1 MNKHKLVNAFQTV
14 FLIGGMSLLLSV
26 TAELLLGG
34 NILPWV
40 FWMTVFSLIITVRI
54 SPGLVLR
61 MYNARPLDP
70 SEASDLYHM
79 VEELARRAEL
89 PAVPRLFLVRTPIL
103 NAFTVGSRYNASI
116 AVTDGLL
123 RGLTMRELA
132 GVLAH
137 EVGHLKNND
146 IQVMALAD
154 AVGRLTASLS
164 MAGQI
169 LILINL
175 PIVISGQAGISW
187 TAILLLTFAPT
198 ISSLLQLAVSR
209 VREFDADLEAARL
222 TGDPAGL
229 ASALEKMERYEQSLL
244 KRLFF
249 PGMNNPS
256 PSILRTHPPTEER
269 IRRLMEIEKEGLKMQ
284 QPIGSPD
291 SHVELETF
299 PHADR
304 PPRNRMMGLGF
315 WY

>member
-1 MNKHKLVNAFQTV
+1 MSRHKLVNAFQTV
-14 FLIGGMSLLLSV
+14 LLIGGMSLLLSV

-40 FWMTVFSLIITVRI
+40 FWMTVFSLVITTRI
-54 SPGLVLR
+54 SPRFILR
-61 MYNARPLDP
+61 MYGARPLDP
-70 SEASDLYHM
+70 SEAAELYGI
-79 VEELARRAEL
+79 VKELAKRAGL
-89 PAVPRLFLVRTPIL
+89 PAVPQLFLIHTPIM
-103 NAFTVGSRYNASI
+103 NAFTVGSRYNAAI

-123 RGLTMRELA
+123 RSLTLRELT

-146 IQVMALAD
+146 IQVMAVAD

-169 LILINL
+169 LIFINL
-175 PIVISGQAGISW
+175 PIVMSGQAGISW
-187 TAILLLTFAPT
+187 TAILLLVFAPT

-244 KRLFF
+244 KRLLF

-269 IRRLMEIEKEGLKMQ
+269 IRRLMEIDKEEINKLPSLGYQ
-284 QPIGSPD
+284 DREAPSWA
-291 SHVELETF
+291 F
-299 PHADR
+299 PRADR
-304 PPRNRMMGLGF
+304 APKNRLMGLGF

>member
-1 MNKHKLVNAFQTV
+1 MNRHKLINAFQTV
-14 FLIGGMSLLLSV
+14 LLIGGMSLLLSI

-40 FWMTVFSLIITVRI
+40 FWMTVFSLVITIRI
-54 SPGLVLR
+54 SPGLILR
-61 MYNARPLDP
+61 MYHARPLDP
-70 SEASDLYHM
+70 SEASELYR
-79 VEELARRAEL
+79 VVQELAKRAEL
-89 PAVPRLFLVRTPIL
+89 PAVPRLFLVHTPIM

-123 RGLTMRELA
+123 RNLTLRELT

-137 EVGHLKNND
+137 EVGHLRNND
-146 IQVMALAD
+146 IQVMAVAD

-169 LILINL
+169 LILVNL
-175 PIVISGQAGISW
+175 PIVMSGQAGISW
-187 TAILLLTFAPT
+187 TAILLLIFAPT
-198 ISSLLQLAVSR
+198 ISSLMQLAVSR

-244 KRLFF
+244 KQLFL

-269 IRRLMEIEKEGLKMQ
+269 IRRLMEIEKEGPHSQKPMDA
-284 QPIGSPD
+284 PD
-291 SHVELETF
+291 RQ
-299 PHADR
+299 ADFQALPR
-304 PPRNRMMGLGF
+304 AEKPPRNRLLGMGY